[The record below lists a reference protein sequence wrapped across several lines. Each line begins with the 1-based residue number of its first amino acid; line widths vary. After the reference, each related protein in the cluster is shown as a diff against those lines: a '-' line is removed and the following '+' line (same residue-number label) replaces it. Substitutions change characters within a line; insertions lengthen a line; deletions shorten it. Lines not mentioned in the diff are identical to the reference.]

1 MSKRRKPRRIKG
13 WLLAAAALTALS
25 AAAAQSP
32 PRSITVKTEPNASVW
47 IDGVLYGKANAD
59 GVLTIKQVDAGRRQV
74 RVRADGFAQAVKTIP
89 ARGTAPITIALNK
102 TEDPAELAFQEAEKS
117 STVDR
122 AKAAAAYRKAIEI
135 KPAFIDAHIGLV
147 RVLLDGGDFSRA
159 EEALKGARRLGP
171 ANAEIS
177 AIEGRFFKS
186 VGEED
191 KAIAAFKRAI
201 TQGAG
206 FQPEAYAGLG
216 LLYKDRAEAFGS
228 AGDFRNEAANYTEAA
243 KYLST
248 SIKQLSGAPESVV
261 IYQMLGLIY
270 ETQNKNQ
277 EAIALYREF
286 LRLFPGHP
294 ESAAFESFIVQLQK
308 Q

>member
-1 MSKRRKPRRIKG
+1 V
-13 WLLAAAALTALS
+13 LLTAVS
-25 AAAAQSP
+25 GASAQSP
-32 PRSITVKTEPNASVW
+32 VRTITIKTEPNASIW
-47 IDGVLYGKANAD
+47 IDGVYYGRANSE

-74 RVRADGFAQAVKTIP
+74 RARADGFSQTVKPIP
-89 ARGTAPITIALNK
+89 ARGNAPVAITLSK
-102 TEDPAELAFQEAEKS
+102 TTDPAELAFQEAEKS
-117 STVDR
+117 TSIDR
-122 AKAAAAYRKAIEI
+122 KKAAAAYRKAIESR
-135 KPAFIDAHIGLV
+135 PAFIEAHIGLA
-147 RVLLDGGDFSRA
+147 RVLLDAGDFSRA
-159 EEALKGARRLGP
+159 EEALKSARRLGP

-186 VGEED
+186 VGEEE
-191 KAIAAFKRAI
+191 KAIASFKRAI
-201 TQGAG
+201 KEGGG

-228 AGDFRNEAANYTEAA
+228 SGDFPKEAANYAEAA

-261 IYQMLGLIY
+261 IYQTLGLIY